1 MWFAWI
7 RSSLAVL
14 ACGHRIW
21 FQIYELCAA
30 TWLWHGM
37 VVVGS
42 LRHSCWLQASIMLM
56 FDPRTKYVY
65 LSTPMYITHECVCM
79 HAYTYRSAYTQK
91 NVQFSLCM
99 TLYAYVHKQT
109 QSHIRHH
116 HLCLQ
121 RRIRSQHPLRRIYI
135 YVYMCTYIEVHLLF
149 SSDKK

>member
-7 RSSLAVL
+7 HSSLAVL

-21 FQIYELCAA
+21 FQIYEFCAA

-91 NVQFSLCM
+91 HTQFSLSM

-135 YVYMCTYIEVHLLF
+135 YMYMCMCLEIHLLL
-149 SSDKK
+149 SSYKK

>member
-14 ACGHRIW
+14 ARGHRIW
-21 FQIYELCAA
+21 FQIYEFCVA

-37 VVVGS
+37 VVVGA

-91 NVQFSLCM
+91 YTQFSLSM

-135 YVYMCTYIEVHLLF
+135 YVYMCMCIEVHLLF
-149 SSDKK
+149 SSYKK

>member
-1 MWFAWI
+1 MCFAWI

-91 NVQFSLCM
+91 HTQFSLCM

-135 YVYMCTYIEVHLLF
+135 YVYMCMCIEVHLLF
-149 SSDKK
+149 SSYKK

>member
-1 MWFAWI
+1 MCFAWI

-56 FDPRTKYVY
+56 FDPWTKYVY

-91 NVQFSLCM
+91 HIQFSLSM

-135 YVYMCTYIEVHLLF
+135 YVYMCMCIEVHLLF

>member
-91 NVQFSLCM
+91 NIQFSLCM

-135 YVYMCTYIEVHLLF
+135 YVYMCKCIEVHLLF
-149 SSDKK
+149 SSNKK

>member
-1 MWFAWI
+1 MCFAWI

-91 NVQFSLCM
+91 NIQFSLCM

-135 YVYMCTYIEVHLLF
+135 YVYMCMCIEVHLLF
-149 SSDKK
+149 SSYKK

>member
-1 MWFAWI
+1 MCFAWI

-91 NVQFSLCM
+91 HSQFSLCM

-116 HLCLQ
+116 HLWLQ

-135 YVYMCTYIEVHLLF
+135 YVYMCMCIEVHLLF
-149 SSDKK
+149 SSYKK

>member
-1 MWFAWI
+1 MCFAWI

-21 FQIYELCAA
+21 FQIYEFCAA

-91 NVQFSLCM
+91 NIQFSLCM

-135 YVYMCTYIEVHLLF
+135 YVYMCMCIEVHLLF

>member
-14 ACGHRIW
+14 ACGHRIC

-91 NVQFSLCM
+91 NIQFSLCM

-135 YVYMCTYIEVHLLF
+135 YVYMCMCIEVHLLF

>member
-1 MWFAWI
+1 MCFAWI

-21 FQIYELCAA
+21 FQIYEFCAA

-91 NVQFSLCM
+91 NIQFSLCM

-109 QSHIRHH
+109 QPHIRHH

-135 YVYMCTYIEVHLLF
+135 YVYMCMCIEVHLLF